1 MNNNNF
7 YRAPIYHCI
16 ETNGNVE
23 PIYFDDG
30 LMVVNSESGR
40 IVDIGSYSDL
50 TSNWDTSNNL
60 IHFKD
65 RLIMPGF
72 IDTHV
77 HYPQYKVIASYGT
90 SLLEWLD
97 KYTFVEEQKFS
108 DKDYADQIA
117 NLFLDELIKNGT
129 TTVMTFCTSYRQSV
143 DAFFAASEKR
153 NLRMVAGKVMMD
165 RNAPEELCDNP
176 EDSYLDSK
184 ALIEKWH
191 NKGRLRYAV
200 TPRFA
205 LTSSQLQLEQAS
217 KLLNEYPDK
226 NGRKGVLLQ
235 SHLNENDEEIERVN
249 ELFPES
255 KNYFGVYDDF
265 GISGCNS
272 VFGHC
277 IHNTEEEYQKMAETG
292 SKVSLCPT
300 SNLFLGSGLF
310 ELEKLESY
318 GIDVSLAS
326 DVGGGDSFSMFQVMN
341 EAYKVCRMND
351 FNLDPVKA
359 FYLTTLGAAKV
370 LNMDDCIGNFEV
382 EKEADFIVVDL
393 NATEIISQKNKIS
406 ANINDILFNLMT
418 LGDDRLIDEVY
429 IMGQRT
435 FKK

>member
-1 MNNNNF
+1 
-7 YRAPIYHCI
+7 
-16 ETNGNVE
+16 
-23 PIYFDDG
+23 
-30 LMVVNSESGR
+30 MVVDKESGK
-40 IVDIGSYSDL
+40 IVDVGTYSDL
-50 TSNWDTSNNL
+50 SSSWDTSINL

-90 SLLEWLD
+90 SLLEWLNQ
-97 KYTFVEEQKFS
+97 YTFVEEQRFS
-108 DKDYADQIA
+108 DENYADQIA

-129 TTVMTFCTSYRQSV
+129 TTVMTFCASYKKSV
-143 DAFFAASEKR
+143 DAFFKASQKR

-165 RNAPEELCDNP
+165 RNAPEKLCDSP

-205 LTSSQLQLEQAS
+205 ITSSKLQLEQAS
-217 KLLNEYPDK
+217 KLLSEYPEA
-226 NGRKGVLLQ
+226 NGKKGALLQ
-235 SHLNENDEEIERVN
+235 THLNENDEEINWVK

-255 KNYFGVYDDF
+255 ENYFGVYQDF
-265 GISGCNS
+265 GITGANS

-277 IHNTEEEYQKMAETG
+277 IHNTEDEYQKMAETG
-292 SKVSLCPT
+292 SKISLCPR

-359 FYLTTLGAAKV
+359 FYLTTLGETKV
-370 LNMDDCIGNFEV
+370 LNMDQFS
-382 EKEADFIVVDL
+382 L
-393 NATEIISQKNKIS
+393 
-406 ANINDILFNLMT
+406 
-418 LGDDRLIDEVY
+418 
-429 IMGQRT
+429 
-435 FKK
+435 

>member
-1 MNNNNF
+1 MSKNNF
-7 YRAPIYHCI
+7 FRGSIYHCL
-16 ETNGNVE
+16 ETSGNLK
-23 PIYFDDG
+23 PAYFEDG
-30 LMVVNSESGR
+30 LMVVDNESGK
-40 IVDIGSYSDL
+40 IVDVGNYSDL
-50 TSNWDTSNNL
+50 SSSWDTSINL

-90 SLLEWLD
+90 SLLEWLNQ
-97 KYTFVEEQKFS
+97 YTFVEEQRFS
-108 DKDYADQIA
+108 DENYADQIA

-129 TTVMTFCTSYRQSV
+129 TTVMTFCASYKKSV
-143 DAFFAASEKR
+143 DAFFKASQKR

-165 RNAPEELCDNP
+165 RNAPEKLCDSP

-205 LTSSQLQLEQAS
+205 ITSSKLQLEQAS
-217 KLLNEYPDK
+217 RLLSEYPDE
-226 NGRKGVLLQ
+226 NGKKGVLLQ
-235 SHLNENDEEIERVN
+235 THLNENDEEINWVK

-255 KNYFGVYDDF
+255 ENYFGVYQDF
-265 GISGCNS
+265 GITGANS

-277 IHNTEEEYQKMAETG
+277 IHNTEDEYQKMAETG
-292 SKVSLCPT
+292 SKISLCPR

-370 LNMDDCIGNFEV
+370 LNMDDSIGNFECG
-382 EKEADFIVVDL
+382 KEADFIVVDL

-406 ANINDILFNLMT
+406 TSIHDTLFNLMT
-418 LGDDRLIDEVY
+418 LGDDRLVDEVY
-429 IMGQRT
+429 IMGQRNY
-435 FKK
+435 KK

>member
-1 MNNNNF
+1 MNDNNF
-7 YRAPIYHCI
+7 FRASIYHCI
-16 ETNGNVE
+16 ETDGNIE
-23 PIYFDDG
+23 PIYIPDG
-30 LMVVNSESGR
+30 LMVVNKESGR
-40 IVDIGSYSDL
+40 IVDIGRYSDL
-50 TSNWDTSNNL
+50 SNNWDSTNNL
-60 IHFKD
+60 VHFKD

-77 HYPQYKVIASYGT
+77 HYPQYKVIASYGA
-90 SLLEWLD
+90 SLIEWLD

-108 DKDYADQIA
+108 DNDYADQIA

-129 TTVMTFCTSYRQSV
+129 TTVMTFCTSYKQSV
-143 DAFFAASEKR
+143 DAFFNASEKR

-165 RNAPEELCDNP
+165 RNAPEELCDNS
-176 EDSYLDSK
+176 EDSYKDSK
-184 ALIEKWH
+184 SLIEKWH

-205 LTSSQLQLEQAS
+205 LTSSKSQLEQAS
-217 KLLNEYPDK
+217 RLLNEFPDMD
-226 NGRKGVLLQ
+226 GTKGVLLQ
-235 SHLNENDEEIERVN
+235 THLNENDEEIERVR
-249 ELFPES
+249 ELFPDS

-265 GISGCNS
+265 GITGRNS

-277 IHNTEEEYQKMAETG
+277 IHNTDEEYQKMADTG
-292 SKVSLCPT
+292 SKVALCPT

-310 ELEKLESY
+310 ELEKLENY

-370 LNMDDCIGNFEV
+370 LNMDDCIGNFEA
-382 EKEADFIVVDL
+382 EKEADFIVIDL

-406 ANINDILFNLMT
+406 SNIKDTLFNLMT

-435 FKK
+435 YKK